1 MKSVKLL
8 NGNVEIVE
16 VEKPE
21 LSGFGAIVKVEG
33 CGLCGSDIVK
43 IREGLID
50 AVLGHEIVGEIVEI
64 NSSTDFKVGDKVVV
78 AHHYPCFECEFCA
91 NESYSMCP
99 VFKASN
105 VYPAGFSEFI
115 SIGEGHLK
123 NTVFKLGEGTDPV
136 LASFVEP
143 LGCCERAVRRASL
156 VNSRANVLS
165 LGLGSIGL
173 LMAQCLR
180 THGFNSYG
188 FDTNPARQEFA
199 RKYNIEFDPASALKY
214 DAIFMTSGSAKA
226 IPTAI
231 QSVKDGGKIIVFASV
246 EDPAAAYANNEI
258 YYRELSI
265 IGSYSPAPIDLKIAY
280 SKILSKEVRL
290 DGISTIYSLQDIQKA
305 VDDTLSGKIYKAY
318 IKVSGKI

>member
-8 NGNVEIVE
+8 NGNVEIIE

-21 LSGFGAIVKVEG
+21 LSGLGAIVKVEG

-43 IREGLID
+43 IREGAAN

-64 NSSTDFKVGDKVVV
+64 NSKTDFKVGNKVVV

-91 NESYSMCP
+91 NESYSMCET
-99 VFKASN
+99 FKASN

-115 SIGEGHLK
+115 SIKEGHLK
-123 NTVFKLGEGTDPV
+123 NTVFKLSEGVDPV
-136 LASFVEP
+136 LASFMEP
-143 LGCCERAVRRASL
+143 LACCERAVRRASL
-156 VNSRANVLS
+156 TNPRANVLS

-173 LMAQCLR
+173 LMAQCLL
-180 THGFNSYG
+180 TYGFNSYG
-188 FDTNPARQEFA
+188 FDINPARQEFA
-199 RKYNIEFDPASALKY
+199 REYNIKFDPNLKYN
-214 DAIFMTSGSAKA
+214 AIFMTSGSSKA
-226 IPTAI
+226 IPTAL
-231 QSVKDGGKIIVFASV
+231 SYVKDGGKIIVFASV
-246 EDPAAAYANNEI
+246 EDSAAAYTNNEI

-265 IGSYSPAPIDLKIAY
+265 IGSYSPAPIDLKTAY
-280 SKILSKEVRL
+280 SKILSKEVKL

-318 IKVSGKI
+318 IKI